1 MLESIEPS
9 ERSTKGILGKMK
21 KSYAFT
27 ASETEL
33 LYYTIGEH
41 LEETV
46 TKYPET
52 EALVAT
58 WRNERYT
65 YREQVF
71 LFK

>member
-1 MLESIEPS
+1 
-9 ERSTKGILGKMK
+9 MK

-65 YREQVF
+65 YR
-71 LFK
+71 